1 MARMKMKMMFKAKK
15 ILVLLM
21 FLLSV
26 SVLSGCTY
34 FYPAEQKIY
43 IPELIEPEKPDLL
56 IIEIQKGDIV
66 KGYLLG
72 EDDQTFC
79 EFVNDPTKTTFV
91 NADIEEAYV
100 KQIYVS
106 EGDFVKEGDILI
118 EYEYEFDKDTEFL
131 LNIDKRRAELKYE
144 KAVTQLEQG
153 KLSSEALEL
162 YRNAYSTA
170 TSKLDEFYAL
180 EEKYT
185 LRAPCDGTIVEI
197 EGYSVSSNDKHNVTF
212 QISNIEDGIIIIY
225 ADSNNDVAS
234 FPLYIFSKGSKAR
247 ISNEE
252 LEIEANAYVK
262 FNNTDFKKNY
272 EGYLDTIHGSNMVYM
287 ELEFEE
293 SSLPESINFNQTFT
307 VSLIQKEIYDVVLV
321 PRSAVEETVW
331 NQYYVYKLNENN
343 DLEKVIIEIGE
354 NNENYYEVKEGLE
367 EGDKVLIR

>member
-1 MARMKMKMMFKAKK
+1 MKKMFKAKK

-225 ADSNNDVAS
+225 ADSNNDVAA

-252 LEIEANAYVK
+252 LGIEANAYVK
-262 FNNTDFKKNY
+262 YNNTDFKKNY

-293 SSLPESINFNQTFT
+293 SSFPESINFNQTFT

-321 PRSAVEETVW
+321 PRSAVEETAW
-331 NQYYVYKLNENN
+331 DQYYVYKLNENN

-367 EGDKVLIR
+367 EGNKVLIR